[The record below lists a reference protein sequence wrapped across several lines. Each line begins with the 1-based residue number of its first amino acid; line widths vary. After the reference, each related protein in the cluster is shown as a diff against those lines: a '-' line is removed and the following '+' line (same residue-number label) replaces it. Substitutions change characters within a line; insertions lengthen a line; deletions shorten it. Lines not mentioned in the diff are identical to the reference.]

1 MMMLNRFVD
10 VVCACF
16 ITDPSDASPQ
26 VVTVSKDGGLF
37 VWTWEWDESA
47 RGGEEANA
55 LRIEHGKWTVTA
67 KHYLQKDGASV
78 KSTAVKDKELLLVG
92 FSNGVFTLYELPSIT
107 VLQSLSVSQHNL
119 RSAAMNPSGEWLA
132 LGSSE
137 VGQLLVWEWQSE
149 TYVLKQQGHL
159 YDLNIAAYS
168 PDGQLIAT
176 GGDDNKVKLW
186 STSSG
191 FCFVTFTEHEA
202 PVTAL
207 SFVGEGNAVV
217 SASLD
222 GTVRAFD
229 LVRYKNFRVM
239 KAPHATQLISL
250 AVDGEGEVVCAGGMD
265 PPEIFVWSLQTGKLL
280 DVLAGHTGPVSSLTF
295 ALNHPL
301 LASSSWDRTVKL
313 WEPYTR
319 TTAIETFEHNSD
331 VLSVCFR
338 PDGKEL
344 CSAALD
350 GQLYLWNPETGK
362 QLGSIEGRRD
372 VAGGRRVGDRRSAEN
387 ATHNKH
393 FTSVCYS
400 ADGQCVIAGGRSKF
414 VCIYEVSQRILLKK
428 FQLSTNR
435 SLDGVLDML
444 NSKHMTEAGPVQ
456 EFDISDS
463 DSENEGP
470 RSYLPGA
477 KRGDAGKRIAREEVR
492 CKSVHFSPTGQEWA
506 ATSTEGLLVY
516 TLDNA
521 LILDPIN
528 ITAEVTPQAVEARL
542 QQSDYA
548 QALVMGLHL
557 GEQDILTKV
566 YRTIPAAEVDLLA
579 KSLPLVYIEK
589 MLDLVAAELLVSA
602 NIEYNMKWAL
612 ALLTGHDS
620 RLRNHAQNYI
630 ASFRALQK
638 AIAQQQKALSTL
650 CEENLYA
657 LKVIAT
663 PVKPE
668 STQNGSAKSAEHPQV
683 H

>member
-1 MMMLNRFVD
+1 MFVNGAFA
-10 VVCACF
+10 VSAYF
-16 ITDPSDASPQ
+16 IGDGSNSGTPQ
-26 VVTVSKDGGLF
+26 IVTVSKDGALF
-37 VWTWEWDESA
+37 VWSWAWDDGAVAE
-47 RGGEEANA
+47 GP
-55 LRIEHGKWTVTA
+55 LRIEHGKWSVSA
-67 KHYLQKDGASV
+67 KHYLQTDGASV
-78 KSTAVKDKELLLVG
+78 QSTAVKEAELLLIG
-92 FSNGVFTLYELPSIT
+92 FSNGVFSLYELPSVT
-107 VLQSLSVSQHNL
+107 TLQSLSVSQHNL
-119 RSAAMNPSGEWLA
+119 RSAAMNPTGEWLA
-132 LGSSE
+132 LGSAE
-137 VGQLLVWEWQSE
+137 AGQLLVWEWQSE

-159 YDLNIAAYS
+159 YDLNAAAYS

-239 KAPHATQLISL
+239 KTPHATQLFSL

-280 DVLAGHTGPVSSLTF
+280 DILAGHTGPVSSLSF
-295 ALNHPL
+295 ASSQPL
-301 LASSSWDRTVKL
+301 LASASWDRTVKL
-313 WEPYTR
+313 WEPYNR

-331 VLSVCFR
+331 VLAVSFR
-338 PDGKEL
+338 PDGKQM

-362 QLGSIEGRRD
+362 QEGVIEGRRD
-372 VAGGRRVGDRRSAEN
+372 VAGGRRVGDRRSAAN

-400 ADGQCVIAGGRSKF
+400 ADGRCVLAGGRSKF
-414 VCIYEVSQRILLKK
+414 VCIYEVSQRMLLKK
-428 FQLSTNR
+428 FQLSNNR
-435 SLDGVLDML
+435 SLDGVLDKL
-444 NSKHMTEAGPVQ
+444 NSKNMSAAGPVQ
-456 EFDISDS
+456 ELDISDS

-477 KRGDAGKRIAREEVR
+477 QRGDAGKRTTLPEVR

-506 ATSTEGLLVY
+506 ATSTEGLLIY

-521 LILDPIN
+521 LVLDPIN
-528 ITAEVTPQAVEARL
+528 ITEEVTPQAVDHHL
-542 QQSDYA
+542 QSRDFG
-548 QALVMGLHL
+548 QALVLSLHL
-557 GEQDILTKV
+557 GEEEILQKV
-566 YRTIPAAEVDLLA
+566 YRAIPAAEVELIA
-579 KSLPLVYIEK
+579 KSLPLVYVDK
-589 MLDLVAAELLVSA
+589 MLNLVASELLSSA
-602 NIEYNMKWAL
+602 DIEYNMKWAL
-612 ALLTGHDS
+612 ALLSGHDT
-620 RLRNHAQNYI
+620 RLRTRAQHYI

-638 AIAQQQKALSTL
+638 AIAQQQKALASL

-657 LKVIAT
+657 LKVIAD
-663 PVKPE
+663 PPH
-668 STQNGSAKSAEHPQV
+668 STGAGNGSLLKSIEEV
-683 H
+683 S